1 MKLHGCGK
9 TTDREK
15 YFNAF
20 AIHRTLDCHRTTP
33 RVELKKF
40 LIGKTFLDTVK
51 YSLYFTFKNNKI
63 DF

>member
-33 RVELKKF
+33 RVGLKKF
-40 LIGKTFLDTVK
+40 LIDK
-51 YSLYFTFKNNKI
+51 KI
-63 DF
+63 SSSQMKIMIQF